1 MDIISYWSKLVT
13 IFLFSIVKY
22 GLGLFTAINLDT
34 GILPSIMA
42 NLAGGAIGLLIFIN
56 FGSFV
61 TKKYYAIRYKSKPYP
76 RFNQWNKFLVK
87 VRKSMGLLGIS
98 ILSPILL
105 TLPVGAM
112 LALQITSN
120 KTKIFIYMFSCCIL
134 WSSLFFFLSLYLD
147 INLYEVIMSYFA

>member
-1 MDIISYWSKLVT
+1 VDIVSYWSKLVT

-34 GILPSIMA
+34 GILPSILA

-61 TKKYYAIRYKSKPYP
+61 TKKYYSIRYKNKTYH
-76 RFNQWNKFLVK
+76 RFNHWNKFLVK
-87 VRKSMGLLGIS
+87 VRKNMGLVGIS
-98 ILSPILL
+98 ILAPILL

-112 LALQITSN
+112 LALQITTN
-120 KTKIFIYMFSCCIL
+120 KTKIFLYMFSCCIL
-134 WSSLFFFLSLYLD
+134 WSSIFFFLSLYLD
-147 INLYEVIMSYFA
+147 INLYDVIMSYFT

>member
-1 MDIISYWSKLVT
+1 VDIVSYWSKLVT

-34 GILPSIMA
+34 GILPSILA

-61 TKKYYAIRYKSKPYP
+61 TKKYYAIRYKNKPYH

-87 VRKSMGLLGIS
+87 VRRNMGLVGIS
-98 ILSPILL
+98 ILAPILL
-105 TLPVGAM
+105 TLPVGTM
-112 LALQITSN
+112 LALQITTN

>member
-1 MDIISYWSKLVT
+1 MDLVAYWSKLIT

-34 GILPSIMA
+34 GILPSILA

-56 FGSFV
+56 FGSFI
-61 TKKYYAIRYKSKPYP
+61 TKKYYALRYKNKVYQK
-76 RFNQWNKFLVK
+76 FNNWNRFLVK
-87 VRKSMGLLGIS
+87 VRRSMGLWGIS

-134 WSSLFFFLSLYLD
+134 WSSIFFFLSLYLD
-147 INLYEVIMSYFA
+147 INLYEVIMSYFT

>member
-1 MDIISYWSKLVT
+1 MDLVAYWSKLIT

-34 GILPSIMA
+34 GIFPSILA

-56 FGSFV
+56 FGSFI
-61 TKKYYAIRYKSKPYP
+61 TKKYYALRYKNKVYQKFS
-76 RFNQWNKFLVK
+76 NWNRFLVK
-87 VRKSMGLLGIS
+87 VRRRMGLMGIS
-98 ILSPILL
+98 ILSPILI

-112 LALQITSN
+112 LALQITSS

-134 WSSLFFFLSLYLD
+134 WSSIFFILSLYLD
-147 INLYEVIMSYFA
+147 INLYEVVMSYFS

>member
-1 MDIISYWSKLVT
+1 MDLVAYWSKLIT

-34 GILPSIMA
+34 GIFPSILA

-56 FGSFV
+56 FGSFI
-61 TKKYYAIRYKSKPYP
+61 TKKYYALRYKNKIYQK
-76 RFNQWNKFLVK
+76 FNNWNRFLVR
-87 VRKSMGLLGIS
+87 VRCSMGLWGIS

-112 LALQITSN
+112 LALQITRS

-134 WSSLFFFLSLYLD
+134 WSSIFFFLSLYLD
-147 INLYEVIMSYFA
+147 INLYEVVMSYFT